1 MVKTIGSTLGYYV
14 DGIQV
19 IKPRKLATKPSGI
32 RPRVNPNKRGDLSI
46 KPPPQEQIYLID
58 LKNTVKQGQI
68 NNMLT
73 VIGNHLNDKIWH
85 SRRLKKTA
93 GAMMM
98 GSWATMMG
106 SYNQHSSLF
115 ARTVRFLYSRNNE
128 LRIPLY
134 FAALCGQ
141 VGPLRFII
149 AAYIMFAVRNF
160 RKGAEVRLGDRKTFP
175 QWCEYFDYWK
185 GVFSR
190 TDIQVSYLSA
200 LHDKVRFHLSREMF
214 SVQDAAKI
222 LMSYNNVG
230 GKTGRDA
237 PLNTMSRR
245 IVGLF
250 ESYGTE
256 TMAWIQVNQAKERAK
271 KDIRR
276 RKKPSIVID
285 DERVDYSEGSWWVEQ
300 EEEEEEDIMPR
311 KPALLRRNSSAEV
324 GKMILKRALSRG
336 EGVNECAESDDFEII
351 DNSFEEG
358 SEWEFVE
365 AEEEEKEEGM
375 GGGKVSYAE
384 IASRGG
390 VASSASPHIFYGI
403 GRTRVARREKHD
415 DKHHDEHDDDHGDF
429 VNEVGDG
436 LKGQRGRV
444 KRGGDR
450 HRGKGLHWKNA
461 WNPPKWSERSGEK
474 KFGME

>member
-106 SYNQHSSLF
+106 SYNQHSLF

-134 FAALCGQ
+134 FAALCG
-141 VGPLRFII
+141 
-149 AAYIMFAVRNF
+149 
-160 RKGAEVRLGDRKTFP
+160 

-311 KPALLRRNSSAEV
+311 KPALLRRNSSAE
-324 GKMILKRALSRG
+324 
-336 EGVNECAESDDFEII
+336 
-351 DNSFEEG
+351 
-358 SEWEFVE
+358 
-365 AEEEEKEEGM
+365 
-375 GGGKVSYAE
+375 
-384 IASRGG
+384 
-390 VASSASPHIFYGI
+390 
-403 GRTRVARREKHD
+403 
-415 DKHHDEHDDDHGDF
+415 HHDEHDDDHGDF